1 MIVKREHMSCTPGE
15 LKDGDILEKRVVT
28 YVPPTNSMS
37 VQTTTLIDVGI
48 VVGEPWPAKG
58 AWAVTVRNAF
68 GEDEIRYFTNLEKSY
83 VRRNTA

>member
-1 MIVKREHMSCTPGE
+1 MIIKREHMSCTPRE

-28 YVPPTNSMS
+28 YIPSTNPME
-37 VQTTTLIDVGI
+37 QMTTMIDVGM

-58 AWAVTVRNAF
+58 AWAATVRNAF
-68 GEDEIRYFTNLEKSY
+68 GEDEIRYFTDLEKPY